1 MARRSIHHLV
11 VVALLG
17 AGLVTT
23 PALSLPPLE
32 LDRANEEIPEELLL
46 DVGIRIFDPG
56 LPEKDES
63 AKEGKAVFPDVRKSE
78 ARFIPFHLKGV
89 LESTGQWGAV
99 RVVPKAAGTADVLV
113 TGQILKSTGLI
124 LTLNVR
130 VVDARGRVWRD
141 TNYKEEAESLAY
153 ADETLETIDPYEN
166 LYNLIAN
173 DLLKSRNKLK
183 EKEIREIREISR
195 MSFAADLAPD
205 VFGDYLSINK
215 KGKVK
220 ILRLPAEDDPM
231 MARVDMIRERDHMFI
246 DTLNEYY
253 ADFYLRMDD
262 PYDDWRGISFDEQV
276 ALRKIRREAR
286 MQKILGGLLLVGAA
300 AAPGSSTGARAA
312 RSAAAVSGAV
322 VLQDGIQTGK
332 EAKIHVEAL
341 KELAAS
347 FDAEMDPL
355 LVEVEGRI
363 LRLSG
368 SAEAQYAEWRRLLS
382 QIFAVET
389 GAADPELTA
398 QPTTTGTIKP

>member
-1 MARRSIHHLV
+1 MARRSIHRLG
-11 VVALLG
+11 VVALLT
-17 AGLVTT
+17 AGLVAT
-23 PALSLPPLE
+23 PAFSFPPLE
-32 LDRANEEIPEELLL
+32 LTRADKEIPEELLL

-63 AKEGKAVFPDVRKSE
+63 AKEDKAIFPDVRKSE

-99 RVVPKAAGTADVLV
+99 RVVPDAAGTADVLV
-113 TGQILKSTGLI
+113 TGEILKSTGLI
-124 LTLNVR
+124 LTLNIR
-130 VVDARGRVWRD
+130 VVDARGRDWRD
-141 TNYKEEAESLAY
+141 TNYKEQAESLAY
-153 ADETLETIDPYEN
+153 ADETLEPIDPYEN

-173 DLLKSRNKLK
+173 DLLKSRDKLK
-183 EKEIREIREISR
+183 EKEIREIREIAR
-195 MSFAADLAPD
+195 LSFAIDLAPE
-205 VFGDYLSINK
+205 VFGDYLSTSK

-220 ILRLPAEDDPM
+220 IARLPAEGDPM
-231 MARVDMIRERDHMFI
+231 MARIDMIRERDHMFI

-276 ALRKIRREAR
+276 RLRKIRHEAR

-300 AAPGSSTGARAA
+300 AAPGGSSGARAA
-312 RSAAAVSGAV
+312 RGAAAVSGAV
-322 VLQDGIQTGK
+322 VLQNGIETGK

-368 SAEAQYAEWRRLLS
+368 SAEAQYVEWRRLLS
-382 QIFAVET
+382 RIFAIEI
-389 GAADPELTA
+389 GAADPDLTA

>member
-17 AGLVTT
+17 TGLVTT

-32 LDRANEEIPEELLL
+32 LVRANEEIPEELLL